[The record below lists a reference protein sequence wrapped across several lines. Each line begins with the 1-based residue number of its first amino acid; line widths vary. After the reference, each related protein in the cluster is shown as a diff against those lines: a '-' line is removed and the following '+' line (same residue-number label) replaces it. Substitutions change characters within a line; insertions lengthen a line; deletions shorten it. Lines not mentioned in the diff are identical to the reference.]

1 MTQTILDRPQ
11 TKAWDARSVRDALA
25 MAFRVLNATTGQ
37 VGHKRLKASMP
48 EYEYSAA
55 DIAEQKLMEVE
66 AQRKGETTMRK
77 RLLARIKPNSH
88 EISRSDMILFGKGEH
103 KAWLK
108 LVAAYPDHRRI
119 LIAAVKGQA
128 RGLSGRK
135 VAERLGMPL
144 ATFQRHRDYAADVIA
159 ARLNEKGIQR
169 W

>member
-1 MTQTILDRPQ
+1 MHTTLDRPQ
-11 TKAWDARSVRDALA
+11 TKQWCAKSVTDALA
-25 MAFRVLNATTGQ
+25 QAFRVLNATTGP
-37 VGHKRLKASMP
+37 VGHKRLKAAMP
-48 EYEYSAA
+48 EYEYSAS

-88 EISRSDMILFGKGEH
+88 EISRSDLILFGKGEH

-119 LIAAVKGQA
+119 LIAAVKGRA

-135 VAERLGMPL
+135 VAERLHMPL
-144 ATFQRHRDYAADVIA
+144 TTFQRHRDYAAGQIA
-159 ARLNEKGIQR
+159 AQLNRTGVKP